1 MANPLSLH
9 SKEQGS
15 GEEWLSR
22 LPPCVPRVAAN
33 RWGQQAEAAVLQGV
47 DARQHLHRPPAS
59 KPTAHTAKETRL
71 PGQARWLTAA
81 ASLCLQH
88 LASPALSAHSSKL
101 RPDLPLPPACPQ
113 EHAVSSLCLQPLTS
127 LSLTA
132 HLVKLSVA
140 LHLPLNRPPPGPCMP
155 AGARHLQ
162 PDHRLDGSWG
172 HASGGRVHLCPCGRV
187 HLPAEGPQAAAGAQ
201 GGACTG

>member
-1 MANPLSLH
+1 MGLSSSRRVECCAYVHQGYPEGEKGMANPLSLH

-127 LSLTA
+127 SSLTA
-132 HLVKLSVA
+132 HTEKLNSTSHLA
-140 LHLPLNRPPPGPCMP
+140 PTWPLHACRCMP
-155 AGARHLQ
+155 
-162 PDHRLDGSWG
+162 S
-172 HASGGRVHLCPCGRV
+172 
-187 HLPAEGPQAAAGAQ
+187 PA
-201 GGACTG
+201 